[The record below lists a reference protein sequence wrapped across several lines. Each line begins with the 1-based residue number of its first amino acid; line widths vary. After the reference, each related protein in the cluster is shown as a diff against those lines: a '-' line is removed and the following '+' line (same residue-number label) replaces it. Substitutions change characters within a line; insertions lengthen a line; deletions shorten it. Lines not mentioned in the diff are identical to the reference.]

1 MPTIVALGEMLIDF
15 APVAADAAG
24 YPTLKAQPGGAP
36 CNFLAALQKYGCSTA
51 MIGKVGD
58 DRFGR
63 LLIQTAA
70 DCGIE
75 TRGIIKDAA
84 AFTTMAFVTLDA
96 EGHREFSFARKP
108 GADTC
113 LTEHEVDYSLIDD
126 CRVFH
131 FGTLSLTDEPART
144 ATQRAVAYA
153 KAQGKL
159 ISFDPNL
166 RKLLWPDGAAA
177 ATQMEWG
184 LHQADIVKISDEEVD
199 FLWHT
204 TPAAAAQKLLREYGG
219 PEYDFRI
226 RETQTYELIEDVA
239 LLRSEVGVLYLNK
252 DNETVLRK
260 VIREHDLQF
269 TPLFT
274 AKPHVFVSASSPLA
288 AKPAVTLD
296 DLAPYPR
303 LSYEQGEHNA
313 FYFSEEILSTRDSKK
328 DILVSDR
335 ATLFNLLIGLNGYT
349 ICSGVISESLNG
361 PNIVAVPLL
370 VDDAM
375 QIGYLTHKQVQPG
388 LFGKRYIEILQKHTA
403 Q

>member
-1 MPTIVALGEMLIDF
+1 M
-15 APVAADAAG
+15 
-24 YPTLKAQPGGAP
+24 TLQQ
-36 CNFLAALQKYGCSTA
+36 LRYVTA
-51 MIGKVGD
+51 I
-58 DRFGR
+58 
-63 LLIQTAA
+63 
-70 DCGIE
+70 
-75 TRGIIKDAA
+75 
-84 AFTTMAFVTLDA
+84 A
-96 EGHREFSFARKP
+96 EA
-108 GADTC
+108 
-113 LTEHEVDYSLIDD
+113 
-126 CRVFH
+126 
-131 FGTLSLTDEPART
+131 GTLSEAARRFYIAQPSLTASLRELEEELGLTIFRRTNRGAVLTPEGEEFLGYAR
-144 ATQRAVAYA
+144 QV
-153 KAQGKL
+153 L
-159 ISFDPNL
+159 
-166 RKLLWPDGAAA
+166 
-177 ATQMEWG
+177 E
-184 LHQADIVKISDEEVD
+184 QADLLESRYKDRSQQAPHFGISCQHYSFAVEAFVD
-199 FLWHT
+199 
-204 TPAAAAQKLLREYGG
+204 LLHACGG
-219 PEYDFRI
+219 DEYDFRI

>member
-96 EGHREFSFARKP
+96 DGNREFSFARKP

-113 LTEHEVDYSLIDD
+113 LTEHEVDYSLIDA

-166 RKLLWPDGAAA
+166 RKPLWPDDAAA
-177 ATQMEWG
+177 AAQMEWG

-204 TPAAAAQKLLREYGG
+204 TPAAAAQKLLWEYGVRLVYVTMG
-219 PEYDFRI
+219 PRGCYFANRSGSGTTACPTGIHVVDTTGAGDIFGGSAMSQMLKLGKAPE
-226 RETQTYELIEDVA
+226 A
-239 LLRSEVGVLYLNK
+239 LLAEDMSTITR
-252 DNETVLRK
+252 
-260 VIREHDLQF
+260 F
-269 TPLFT
+269 
-274 AKPHVFVSASSPLA
+274 ACCAAS
-288 AKPAVTLD
+288 
-296 DLAPYPR
+296 
-303 LSYEQGEHNA
+303 
-313 FYFSEEILSTRDSKK
+313 LSTRHHGGINS
-328 DILVSDR
+328 IPEEQEVLELMR
-335 ATLFNLLIGLNGYT
+335 
-349 ICSGVISESLNG
+349 
-361 PNIVAVPLL
+361 
-370 VDDAM
+370 
-375 QIGYLTHKQVQPG
+375 Q
-388 LFGKRYIEILQKHTA
+388 LQG
-403 Q
+403 